1 VSAVLCSNEKN
12 TKTEEDSLNLRTLKL
27 NSTQEKRKKA
37 LPLLRNTAHR
47 IAPLP
52 ISLSLYLSLSLS
64 LSSSSVLVGARP
76 NANETRRRYTQ
87 LNSTQLNSTQLNI
100 NLPTLQYS
108 TKSYTMLGLI
118 NDCTEQLVITKFG
131 LDAWH
136 TIKENAKCDVKD
148 YGFISHGHYPDSA
161 TVDLVVAASEL
172 LKVDVDDVLE
182 LFGQFFLQYTIDKGY
197 DNLLRC
203 QGSNLRLWLSN
214 LNAMHAHLQ
223 SAMPAGNFPVF
234 WCENCIIHEGTI
246 ILHYYSIRGAL
257 LSGVVVG
264 IVKEVAK
271 VYFDV
276 EIHMDKLA
284 IQDETIDQQCTT
296 WRISSIDPKMSY
308 KLTNDKIKRR
318 SSTKGGLSSMTG
330 PEAIHMISLSTTQQ
344 AAQGDDDMSHST
356 ANSFS
361 SMPMTCP
368 FTGAGGG
375 PVPVPVPAGCG
386 RDSSGRTLTSLNEE
400 EEEEKLECP
409 FDKNDGNDCVP
420 SSRSI
425 VQQQDE
431 SSSTRSLNV
440 TSDEGKM
447 LMGKLI
453 KRSNSI
459 ENLRK
464 LAAMN
469 NGGAGAGDG
478 GDSGNGADNATMTTN
493 IHAVLE
499 VASSSPT
506 TTKVK
511 KTKKKK
517 SSSKLS
523 KTKNA
528 AIVAKISKDY
538 TNGLPSSMVCSI
550 FPYHVVSTVL

>member
-1 VSAVLCSNEKN
+1 
-12 TKTEEDSLNLRTLKL
+12 
-27 NSTQEKRKKA
+27 
-37 LPLLRNTAHR
+37 
-47 IAPLP
+47 
-52 ISLSLYLSLSLS
+52 
-64 LSSSSVLVGARP
+64 
-76 NANETRRRYTQ
+76 
-87 LNSTQLNSTQLNI
+87 
-100 NLPTLQYS
+100 
-108 TKSYTMLGLI
+108 
-118 NDCTEQLVITKFG
+118 
-131 LDAWH
+131 
-136 TIKENAKCDVKD
+136 
-148 YGFISHGHYPDSA
+148 
-161 TVDLVVAASEL
+161 
-172 LKVDVDDVLE
+172 
-182 LFGQFFLQYTIDKGY
+182 
-197 DNLLRC
+197 
-203 QGSNLRLWLSN
+203 
-214 LNAMHAHLQ
+214 
-223 SAMPAGNFPVF
+223 
-234 WCENCIIHEGTI
+234 
-246 ILHYYSIRGAL
+246 
-257 LSGVVVG
+257 
-264 IVKEVAK
+264 
-271 VYFDV
+271 
-276 EIHMDKLA
+276 
-284 IQDETIDQQCTT
+284 
-296 WRISSIDPKMSY
+296 
-308 KLTNDKIKRR
+308 
-318 SSTKGGLSSMTG
+318 
-330 PEAIHMISLSTTQQ
+330 
-344 AAQGDDDMSHST
+344 
-356 ANSFS
+356 
-361 SMPMTCP
+361 MPMTCP

-469 NGGAGAGDG
+469 NGGGAEPGDG